1 MTSLDMRA
9 LVLIAVA
16 AGSAAASPSLERLQ
30 GDHAKQ
36 SGNFLDGRAP
46 LELIAQAPR
55 NAQLVVWMTVYR
67 DRGKVDAR
75 HCLYVVHR
83 FASSEPVRVSLEF
96 AWSANYRQ
104 HAYRIGIAG
113 KKTEREW
120 MLNPFRDLHAGIEN
134 AHFAG
139 VSNAAFDTEYV
150 LVERLWDHKQA
161 GGPGE
166 LDELVL
172 RHDAAVVIR
181 AQFIAPREE
190 QAHFDVEHCT
200 V

>member
-1 MTSLDMRA
+1 MRA
-9 LVLIAVA
+9 LVLIALA
-16 AGSAAASPSLERLQ
+16 AGSAAASPSLERVA

-36 SGNFLDGRAP
+36 SGDFLDGHAP
-46 LELIAQAPR
+46 LELVARAPR
-55 NAQLVVWMTVYR
+55 NAQLVVWMSVYR

-96 AWSANYRQ
+96 AWAANYRQ

-113 KKTEREW
+113 KKTELDW
-120 MLNPFRDLHAGIEN
+120 MLNPFRDMHAGIEN

-139 VSNAAFDTEYV
+139 VSNAAFDAEYA

-161 GGPGE
+161 GGPGDLAE
-166 LDELVL
+166 RIP

-190 QAHFDVEHCT
+190 PAHFDVEHCAL
-200 V
+200 

>member
-1 MTSLDMRA
+1 MRA
-9 LVLIAVA
+9 LVLIALA
-16 AGSAAASPSLERLQ
+16 AGSAAASPALERLP
-30 GDHAKQ
+30 GDHTRQ

-46 LELIAQAPR
+46 LELLARAPR

-75 HCLYVVHR
+75 HCLHVVHR
-83 FASSEPVRVSLEF
+83 FSSDEPVRVSLDF

-104 HAYRIGIAG
+104 QAYRLGIAG
-113 KKTEREW
+113 KKTALDW
-120 MLNPFRDLHAGIEN
+120 IVNPFRDLHAGIEN

-139 VSNAAFDTEYV
+139 VSHAAFDTEYV
-150 LVERLWDHKQA
+150 VVERLWDHEQA

-166 LDELVL
+166 LDERIL

-181 AQFIAPREE
+181 AQFIAPRQEP
-190 QAHFDVEHCT
+190 AHFDLEHCT
-200 V
+200 L